1 MKKCASCII
10 SIELDERKLLD
21 TKETVTSETI
31 RRQRQGK
38 NMNIYDIAKEA
49 GVSITT
55 VSRVI
60 NKKGYVSEKTRKK
73 IQEKSSGMSMA
84 AEADERLM
92 RSRSDRH

>member
-1 MKKCASCII
+1 M
-10 SIELDERKLLD
+10 D

-60 NKKGYVSEKTRKK
+60 NKRDTSVRR
-73 IQEKSSGMSMA
+73 QEKDSGCT
-84 AEADERLM
+84 
-92 RSRSDRH
+92 

>member
-1 MKKCASCII
+1 M
-10 SIELDERKLLD
+10 D

-60 NKKGYVSEKTRKK
+60 NKKGYVVRR
-73 IQEKSSGMSMA
+73 QEKRFRMYLTEMNIIQVTLQ
-84 AEADERLM
+84 EVLFRDL
-92 RSRSDRH
+92 

>member
-1 MKKCASCII
+1 MKKSAASCII

-60 NKKGYVSEKTRKK
+60 NKKGYVSEK
-73 IQEKSSGMSMA
+73 QEKRFRMYLTEMNIIQVTLQ
-84 AEADERLM
+84 EVLFRDL
-92 RSRSDRH
+92 

>member
-1 MKKCASCII
+1 M
-10 SIELDERKLLD
+10 D

-60 NKKGYVSEKTRKK
+60 NKKDTSVRR
-73 IQEKSSGMSMA
+73 QEKRFRMYLTEMNIIQVTLQ
-84 AEADERLM
+84 EVLFRDL
-92 RSRSDRH
+92 